1 MKPTFKKAMLAVI
14 TIIPSLGFS
23 AQLTLHDFLAQVQE
37 KNQGVVA
44 NNLVA
49 EGAEGREEE
58 GRLLFRP
65 SLFAQGQ
72 VMVDKKPVA
81 NTATQGDRTDS
92 QYVTAGLAQNFNI
105 GLKGQLSYTVF
116 HTKIYNAGQT
126 FIPVA
131 DFNDGVAKLE
141 LSQSLWRN
149 WNGVENRAQ
158 ADLINSQAKA
168 SKHIAN
174 YTVQTTLAAAES
186 LYWSLSQTK
195 KVIQVQKENLARA
208 QQIRGWNS
216 RRVNSGLSERSDFLQ
231 ADSNLRLSEYNLQ
244 SALQQQN
251 LLQRSFNS
259 VRGIDSN
266 IVTEELESV
275 DSKNLTILSVPVKN
289 DLREDTKAAL
299 EQQNLAKANAALAI
313 ERNRPT
319 FEVYGSYALNGRDPE
334 QSTAIS
340 NSFKNDHS
348 TSAIGIRFNTPLD
361 FGTINSAI
369 ASYKKEQIAADYN
382 YQRKVFDQNREWN
395 DLVTKFE
402 DAKVRLSFAE
412 KISDA
417 QRVKTTNER
426 NRLNNGRT
434 TTFQVVTFELD
445 LAQADILR
453 IQTETDLLNIY
464 AQLKIF
470 SAGGAK

>member
-1 MKPTFKKAMLAVI
+1 MKPNCMKAMLAVLS
-14 TIIPSLGFS
+14 IIPSIGFS
-23 AQLTLHDFLAQVQE
+23 AQLTLNEFLAQVQE

-44 NNLVA
+44 NKLVA
-49 EGAEGREEE
+49 EGTAGREEE
-58 GRLLFRP
+58 GRLIFRP

-72 VMVDKKPVA
+72 IMVDKKPVA
-81 NTATQGDRTDS
+81 NAATQGDRTDT
-92 QYVTAGLAQNFNI
+92 QYATAGLAQNFNI
-105 GLKGQLSYTVF
+105 GLKGQFSYTIF

-126 FIPVA
+126 FVPLA

-149 WNGVENRAQ
+149 WNGKENKAQ
-158 ADLINSQAKA
+158 ADLIDAQAKA
-168 SKHIAN
+168 SKHVAN
-174 YTVQTTLAAAES
+174 YTVQTTLATAES
-186 LYWSLSQTK
+186 IYWSLSQTK
-195 KVIQVQKENLARA
+195 KVIQVQRDNLSRA

-259 VRGIDSN
+259 MRGIDSN
-266 IVTEELESV
+266 IVSEELESV
-275 DSKNLTILSVPVKN
+275 DSKKLKVLAVPAKT

-319 FEVYGSYALNGRDPE
+319 FEVYGSYAFNGRDPE
-334 QSTAIS
+334 QGGAIS

-348 TSAIGIRFNTPLD
+348 TSTIGVRFNTPLD
-361 FGTINSAI
+361 FGTMNSAVDG
-369 ASYKKEQIAADYN
+369 YKKEQIAADYN
-382 YQRKVFDQNREWN
+382 YQRKVFDQDREWN

-402 DAKVRLSFAE
+402 DAKVRLDFAE
-412 KISDA
+412 KISEA

-445 LAQADILR
+445 LAQADVLR

>member
-1 MKPTFKKAMLAVI
+1 MKPTCMKAMLAVLALV
-14 TIIPSLGFS
+14 PSLGFS
-23 AQLTLHDFLAQVQE
+23 AQLTLNDFLTQVQE

-44 NNLVA
+44 NKLVA
-49 EGAEGREEE
+49 EGTEAREEE
-58 GRLLFRP
+58 GRLIFRP

-72 VMVDKKPVA
+72 VMVDKRPVA
-81 NTATQGDRTDS
+81 NTATQGDRTDT
-92 QYVTAGLAQNFNI
+92 QYATAGLAQNFNF
-105 GLKGQLSYTVF
+105 GLKGQLSYTLY

-126 FIPVA
+126 FVPVA
-131 DFNDGVAKLE
+131 DFNDGIAKIE

-149 WNGVENRAQ
+149 WNGKENKAQ
-158 ADLINSQAKA
+158 ADLIDAQAKA

-174 YTVQTTLAAAES
+174 FTVQTTLASAES
-186 LYWSLSQTK
+186 IYWSLSQTK
-195 KVIQVQKENLARA
+195 KVIQVQRDNLARA
-208 QQIRGWNS
+208 QQIRSWNS

-231 ADSNLRLSEYNLQ
+231 ADSNLKLSEYNLQ

-259 VRGIDSN
+259 MRGIDSN
-266 IVTEELESV
+266 IVSEDLEAV
-275 DSKNLTILSVPVKN
+275 DSKNLKALAPPSKD

-299 EQQNLAKANAALAI
+299 EQQNLAKASAALAI

-319 FEVYGSYALNGRDPE
+319 FELYGSYAFNGRDPE
-334 QSTAIS
+334 RTDAIS

-348 TSAIGIRFNTPLD
+348 TSAIGVRFNTPLD
-361 FGTINSAI
+361 FGTTHSAI
-369 ASYKKEQIAADYN
+369 DGYKKEQIAAEYN
-382 YQRKVFDQNREWN
+382 YQRRVFDQDREWN
-395 DLVTKFE
+395 DLITRFE
-402 DAKVRLSFAE
+402 DAKVRLDYAE
-412 KISDA
+412 KISEA

-426 NRLNNGRT
+426 TRLNNGRT
-434 TTFQVVTFELD
+434 TTFQVLIFELD
-445 LAQADILR
+445 LAQADVLR